1 MKEKR
6 KLVNCDVQ
14 VSDIK
19 KKKME
24 SGLCAVS
31 ALMTFKEAIFEDPH
45 KVLSSWNGLE
55 LGSDPC
61 NWDGITCSGDRAHV
75 TKM

>member
-1 MKEKR
+1 
-6 KLVNCDVQ
+6 
-14 VSDIK
+14 
-19 KKKME
+19 ME